1 MKILTDGA
9 KYDAACT
16 SSGVAR
22 IASEG
27 GMGSTSMGGI
37 CHAFS
42 GDGRCISLLKI
53 LLSNACCYDCA
64 YCVNRVS
71 NDVPRATFTA
81 EEIASLTMNMYRRY
95 YIEGLFLSSGV
106 LGTPDNTTQQ
116 MIKALELLRVKYKF
130 CGYIHAKA
138 IPGTSPDLLERLE
151 RLADRVSS
159 NIELPSSASLRLLA
173 PEKERRDVLA
183 PMSYICMRHEDGGVR
198 QGFVRAGQS
207 TQMIIGAT
215 PESDLKIIRLTE
227 GLYGRYKLKR
237 VFYSAY
243 IPVADNSLL
252 PALDSKPPLLRE
264 HRLYQAD
271 WLMRFYHFKA
281 DEILD
286 ESHPYFNEFLDP
298 KCNWAVNHPEFFPVD
313 VNRASYE
320 TLLRVPGVGVKSA
333 RRIMVARKQ
342 RRLDIFQLAKLG
354 VVVKR
359 AKYFVEG
366 GMGGKLNAADHPER
380 VVRELIRGENARQLS
395 LFDDKD
401 AGSAPLLGGK
411 EDIRAIARTGK

>member
-16 SSGVAR
+16 SSGVSR
-22 IASEG
+22 TASG
-27 GMGSTSMGGI
+27 GGIGSADKSGI

-81 EEIASLTMNMYRRY
+81 EEVAELTIKMYRRY

-106 LGTPDNTTQQ
+106 LGSPDNTTQQ
-116 MIKALELLRVKYKF
+116 MIKALEILRVKYKF

-138 IPGTSPDLLERLE
+138 IPGTSDHLLEKLG

-159 NIELPSSASLRLLA
+159 NIELPSSSSLKLLA
-173 PEKERRDVLA
+173 PDKQRADVLA
-183 PMSYICMRHEDGGVR
+183 PMGYIRSRHEGGGAR
-198 QGFVRAGQS
+198 EGFVRAGQS

-215 PESDLKIIRLTE
+215 PETDLSIIRLSQ
-227 GLYGRYKLKR
+227 GLYGKYKLKR

-271 WLMRFYHFKA
+271 WLMRFYNFTA
-281 DEILD
+281 DELLD

-298 KCNWAVNHPEFFPVD
+298 KCNWAINHPELFPVD
-313 VNRASYE
+313 VNRAAYE
-320 TLLRVPGVGVKSA
+320 MLLRVPGVGVKSA

-342 RRLDIFQLAKLG
+342 RKLDIFALGRLG
-354 VVVKR
+354 VVIKR
-359 AKYFVEG
+359 AKYFIEG
-366 GMGGKLNAADHPER
+366 GVGAKLCAADHPENA
-380 VVRELIRGENARQLS
+380 VRELISGENARQLS
-395 LFDDKD
+395 LFDDTD
-401 AGSAPLLGGK
+401 VGAAPLAAPRLTK
-411 EDIRAIARTGK
+411 R

>member
-16 SSGVAR
+16 SSGVSRA
-22 IASEG
+22 ASG
-27 GMGSTSMGGI
+27 GGIGSADKSGI

-81 EEIASLTMNMYRRY
+81 EEVAELTIKMYRRY

-106 LGTPDNTTQQ
+106 LGSPDNTTQQ
-116 MIKALELLRVKYKF
+116 MIKALEILRVKYKF

-138 IPGTSPDLLERLE
+138 IPGTSNHLLEKLG

-159 NIELPSSASLRLLA
+159 NIELPSSSSLKLLA
-173 PEKERRDVLA
+173 PDKQRADVLA
-183 PMSYICMRHEDGGVR
+183 PMGYIRSRHEGGGAR
-198 QGFVRAGQS
+198 EGFVRAGQS

-215 PESDLKIIRLTE
+215 PETDLSIIRLSQ
-227 GLYGRYKLKR
+227 GLYGKYKLKR

-271 WLMRFYHFKA
+271 WLMRFYNFTA
-281 DEILD
+281 DELLD

-298 KCNWAVNHPEFFPVD
+298 KCNWAINHPELFPVD
-313 VNRASYE
+313 VNSAAYE
-320 TLLRVPGVGVKSA
+320 MLLRVPGVGVKSA

-342 RRLDIFQLAKLG
+342 RKLDIFALGRLG
-354 VVVKR
+354 VVIKR
-359 AKYFVEG
+359 AKYFIEG
-366 GMGGKLNAADHPER
+366 GVGAKLCAADHPENA
-380 VVRELIRGENARQLS
+380 VRELIRGENARQLS
-395 LFDDKD
+395 LFDDTD
-401 AGSAPLLGGK
+401 VGAAPLAAPRLTK
-411 EDIRAIARTGK
+411 R

>member
-16 SSGVAR
+16 SSGVERSAC
-22 IASEG
+22 AG
-27 GMGSTSMGGI
+27 GIGSANSGGI

-42 GDGRCISLLKI
+42 ADGRCISLLKI
-53 LLSNACCYDCA
+53 LMSNACSYDCA

-71 NDVPRATFTA
+71 NDVPRATFTP
-81 EEIASLTMNMYRRY
+81 EEIATLTINLYRRY

-106 LGTPDNTTQQ
+106 LGSADNTAQL
-116 MIKALELLRVKYKF
+116 MIKALEILRVKYRF

-138 IPGTSPDLLERLE
+138 IPGTSPQLLQRLGE
-151 RLADRVSS
+151 LADRMSS
-159 NIELPSSASLRLLA
+159 NIELPSSRSLKLLA
-173 PEKERRDVLA
+173 PDKERRDVLA
-183 PMSYICMRHEDGGVR
+183 PMGFIRDKKAEGNKN
-198 QGFVRAGQS
+198 FVRAGQS

-215 PESDLKIIRLTE
+215 PETDLSIIRLSQ
-227 GLYGRYKLKR
+227 GLYGKYKLKR

-271 WLMRFYHFKA
+271 WLMRFYNFTA
-281 DEILD
+281 DELLD

-298 KCNWAVNHPEFFPVD
+298 KCNWAINHPELFPVD
-313 VNRASYE
+313 VNSAAYE
-320 TLLRVPGVGVKSA
+320 MLLRVPGVGVKSA

-342 RRLDIFQLAKLG
+342 RKLDIFALGRLG
-354 VVVKR
+354 VVIKR
-359 AKYFVEG
+359 AKYFIEG
-366 GMGGKLNAADHPER
+366 GVGAKLCAADHPENA
-380 VVRELIRGENARQLS
+380 VRELIRGENARQLS
-395 LFDDKD
+395 LFDDTD
-401 AGSAPLLGGK
+401 VGAAPLAAPRLTK
-411 EDIRAIARTGK
+411 R